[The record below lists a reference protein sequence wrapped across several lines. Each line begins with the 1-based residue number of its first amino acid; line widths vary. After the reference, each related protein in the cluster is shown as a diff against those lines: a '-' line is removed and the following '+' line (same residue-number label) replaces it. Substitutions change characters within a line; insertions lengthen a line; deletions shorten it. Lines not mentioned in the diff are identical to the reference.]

1 MGPFQRPLWYHTKQ
15 FHGLDFQPIHW
26 VFKPLWEDVQPIS
39 IPIFFISEKT
49 ALFFRRRLRWCRY
62 SSPLLEL
69 VASRVQQRLSSG
81 QIVPSSSMRPKQW
94 VFTLYKIVMVG
105 EYFPFGWV
113 NLSTYHYPIWCVQVQ
128 TIHNRSYPLASISA
142 LISPLLCCMAS
153 GLHQVTSFFA
163 AQTW

>member
-1 MGPFQRPLWYHTKQ
+1 
-15 FHGLDFQPIHW
+15 
-26 VFKPLWEDVQPIS
+26 
-39 IPIFFISEKT
+39 
-49 ALFFRRRLRWCRY
+49 
-62 SSPLLEL
+62 L

-105 EYFPFGWV
+105 EYFPFGWM